1 MEVIKRDGSKVAFDG
16 SKIENAILKAMR
28 YGSGIVKPE
37 IASKISH
44 EIEDWHKSSGAA
56 SISIYRIEG
65 QVFEKLIEKGE
76 VLTAK
81 AYEGYRKVREF
92 QRETNTID
100 NAIYGI
106 VNQTNKEAMDESIR
120 KSDLKF
126 AKEEGF
132 NDGYD
137 NGVIDNSMEIA
148 KEMLNN
154 KIDINTIIKCT
165 KLSKEE
171 IVNKK
176 KELGLKESD
185 FVILMIAELNENKN
199 QIQLIKAMEVLK
211 DKYPEIKAIC
221 VGEGDKL
228 LELEDQV
235 KNRGLKDKVIFLGF
249 RNDINELINIC
260 NIGVLLSYREGLP
273 RNLME
278 LMACG
283 KKVIATNIRGCR
295 DIVVDESVGEI
306 VEVGDYE
313 ATAKAIEE
321 QYLYGDNEF
330 TVSKE
335 VEKYDVRTINEG
347 LRLIYKDLE
356 EGGYYH
362 KEGYAYSA
370 NE

>member
-1 MEVIKRDGSKVAFDG
+1 
-16 SKIENAILKAMR
+16 
-28 YGSGIVKPE
+28 
-37 IASKISH
+37 
-44 EIEDWHKSSGAA
+44 
-56 SISIYRIEG
+56 
-65 QVFEKLIEKGE
+65 
-76 VLTAK
+76 
-81 AYEGYRKVREF
+81 
-92 QRETNTID
+92 
-100 NAIYGI
+100 
-106 VNQTNKEAMDESIR
+106 
-120 KSDLKF
+120 
-126 AKEEGF
+126 
-132 NDGYD
+132 
-137 NGVIDNSMEIA
+137 
-148 KEMLNN
+148 
-154 KIDINTIIKCT
+154 
-165 KLSKEE
+165 
-171 IVNKK
+171 
-176 KELGLKESD
+176 
-185 FVILMIAELNENKN
+185 
-199 QIQLIKAMEVLK
+199 MEVLK

-235 KNRGLKDKVIFLGF
+235 KNRGLKDKVRFLGF

-295 DIVVDESVGEI
+295 DIVVDETVGEL

-321 QYLYGDNEF
+321 EYLYGDNEF

-335 VEKYDVRTINEG
+335 IEKYDVKIINEG
-347 LRLIYKDLE
+347 LRLIYKDIE